1 MLIIFFK
8 EVKILLN
15 SLIAY
20 IVISV
25 FLTGIGL
32 LMFVFPETSVLDY
45 GYADMETLFSLG
57 PYVFMFLIP
66 ALTMRIFAEEKKT
79 GTMELLFTKPL
90 TDWQIILGKYL
101 SGVFMVIFSLLPTL
115 LYYFTISNLGN
126 PVGNLDTAGIMGS
139 YIGLILLGCVFT
151 SIGVFA
157 SAITE
162 NQIISFITAVFLC
175 FIIYTG
181 FSSLA
186 ALPVWGSFS
195 LFIEQLGILHHY
207 TAMSKGLI
215 DTRDLIYFFSV
226 IAIMLLSTSLT
237 LGSRKW

>member
-1 MLIIFFK
+1 MFIIFLK
-8 EVKILLN
+8 EVKSLLN

-20 IVISV
+20 VVIGV

-32 LMFVFPETSVLDY
+32 LMWVFPETNVLDY

-66 ALTMRIFAEEKKT
+66 ALTMRIFAEEKKS

-90 TDWQIILGKYL
+90 SDWQILLGKYF

-115 LYYFTISNLGN
+115 FYYFTISSLGN
-126 PVGNLDTAGIMGS
+126 PAGNIDSAGVAGS
-139 YIGLILLGCVFT
+139 YVGLVLLGGVFT

-162 NQIISFITAVFLC
+162 NQIISFIMAVFLC

-181 FSSLA
+181 FSSVASLD
-186 ALPVWGSFS
+186 VWGRFS
-195 LFIEQLGILHHY
+195 LYIEQLGIMYHY
-207 TAMSKGLI
+207 RAMSKGLL

-226 IAIMLLSTSLT
+226 IVVMLLSTSLV

>member
-1 MLIIFFK
+1 MFIIFLK
-8 EVKILLN
+8 EVKTLLN

-32 LMFVFPETSVLDY
+32 LMWVFPDTNVLDY

-66 ALTMRIFAEEKKT
+66 ALTMRIFAEERKN

-90 TDWQIILGKYL
+90 TDWQIILGKYF
-101 SGVFMVIFSLLPTL
+101 SGVFMVIFSLIPTL
-115 LYYFTISNLGN
+115 LYYFTISKLGN
-126 PVGNLDTAGIMGS
+126 PVGNIDTAGVAGS
-139 YIGLILLGCVFT
+139 YVGLILLGCVFT

-157 SAITE
+157 SSITE
-162 NQIISFITAVFLC
+162 NQIIAFITAVFLC

-181 FSSLA
+181 FSSVASLN
-186 ALPVWGSFS
+186 VWGSFS
-195 LFIEQLGILHHY
+195 LFIDQLGVIYHY
-207 TAMSKGLI
+207 RAMSKGLI
-215 DTRDLIYFFSV
+215 DTRDIIYFLSV
-226 IAIMLLSTSLT
+226 IGIMLFSTSLI